1 MKINILGTEY
11 TIRFVPEEE
20 DEALK
25 DYDGYCDETT
35 KEIVVKQ
42 YKRGEP
48 DCKKYLELQE
58 QKNHR
63 HEIIHA
69 FLFESGLAE
78 NSTWAQEEEMVD
90 WFAKQFPK
98 LVKAFQKCG
107 GNMTDEELLEE
118 IKEIVKTGE
127 RAEVAELKEGLVVF
141 RVRREKVKKSAPA

>member
-1 MKINILGTEY
+1 MKVSILGTKY

-25 DYDGYCDETT
+25 DYDGYCDETA

-48 DCKKYLELQE
+48 CCKKHLELQE

-78 NSTWAQEEEMVD
+78 NSEWAQNEEMVY
-90 WFAKQFPK
+90 WIAKQAPK
-98 LVKAFQKCG
+98 LLKAWQEAG
-107 GNMTDEELLEE
+107 AL
-118 IKEIVKTGE
+118 
-127 RAEVAELKEGLVVF
+127 
-141 RVRREKVKKSAPA
+141 